1 MRSAIIAAIAVY
13 IATLVATAGPA
24 RADDQAFLDYI
35 YAHGVPNH
43 YGFVTDGDYSNRK
56 VGEMIC
62 DMLHHGKTP
71 ADIPFLGWQQD
82 QYKPVLIDGAQ
93 RFMCPDTLH

>member
-56 VGEMIC
+56 VGEMVC
-62 DMLHHGKTP
+62 DMLTTAKHPRTSRSWAGNKTNTNP
-71 ADIPFLGWQQD
+71 S
-82 QYKPVLIDGAQ
+82 
-93 RFMCPDTLH
+93 